1 MLEVQED
8 FPAVMVGGVVV
19 EVLVVMERGVWD
31 TLQPGEEEEEV
42 SGVEARTLSSVAAG
56 VVPRPG
62 LVPAG

>member
-8 FPAVMVGGVVV
+8 FPTVTVGGVVV

-31 TLQPGEEEEEV
+31 TLKSGVEEEEV

-56 VVPRPG
+56 VVPRPV

>member
-8 FPAVMVGGVVV
+8 FPAVTVGGVVV

>member
-31 TLQPGEEEEEV
+31 TLKPGEEEEEV

>member
-8 FPAVMVGGVVV
+8 FPAVTVGGVVV

-31 TLQPGEEEEEV
+31 TLEPGEEEEEV
-42 SGVEARTLSSVAAG
+42 SGVEARNLSSVAAG

>member
-1 MLEVQED
+1 MT
-8 FPAVMVGGVVV
+8 VGGVVV

-31 TLQPGEEEEEV
+31 TLKSGVEEEEV

-56 VVPRPG
+56 VVPRPV

>member
-8 FPAVMVGGVVV
+8 FPAVTVGGVVV

-31 TLQPGEEEEEV
+31 TLKPGEEEEEV

>member
-19 EVLVVMERGVWD
+19 EVPVVMEWGVWD
-31 TLQPGEEEEEV
+31 TLKPGEEEEEV

>member
-56 VVPRPG
+56 VVPRPV

>member
-8 FPAVMVGGVVV
+8 FPTVTVGGVVV

-31 TLQPGEEEEEV
+31 TLKSGVEEEEV

-62 LVPAG
+62 IVPAG

>member
-31 TLQPGEEEEEV
+31 TLKSGVEEEEV
-42 SGVEARTLSSVAAG
+42 SGVEARTLSSVAAD

>member
-8 FPAVMVGGVVV
+8 FPTVTVGGVVV

-31 TLQPGEEEEEV
+31 ILKSGVEEEEV

>member
-8 FPAVMVGGVVV
+8 FPTVTVGGVVV
-19 EVLVVMERGVWD
+19 EVLVVMEGGVWD
-31 TLQPGEEEEEV
+31 TLEPGEEEEEV

-56 VVPRPG
+56 VVPRPV

>member
-8 FPAVMVGGVVV
+8 FPTVTVGGVVV

-31 TLQPGEEEEEV
+31 TLKSGVEEEEV

>member
-1 MLEVQED
+1 MEVQED
-8 FPAVMVGGVVV
+8 FPTVTVGGVVV

-31 TLQPGEEEEEV
+31 TLKPGEEEEEV

>member
-8 FPAVMVGGVVV
+8 FPTVTVGGVVV
-19 EVLVVMERGVWD
+19 EVLVVMERGVGD

-56 VVPRPG
+56 VVPRPV

>member
-8 FPAVMVGGVVV
+8 FPTVTVGGVVV

-31 TLQPGEEEEEV
+31 ILKSGVEEEEV

-56 VVPRPG
+56 VVPRPV

>member
-8 FPAVMVGGVVV
+8 FPAVTVGGVVV
-19 EVLVVMERGVWD
+19 EVLVVMEGGVWD
-31 TLQPGEEEEEV
+31 TLKPGEEEEEV

>member
-8 FPAVMVGGVVV
+8 FPTVTVGGVVV

-31 TLQPGEEEEEV
+31 TLKPGEEEEEV

>member
-1 MLEVQED
+1 MLEAQED
-8 FPAVMVGGVVV
+8 FPAGMVGGVVV

-31 TLQPGEEEEEV
+31 TLEPGEEEEEV

>member
-19 EVLVVMERGVWD
+19 EVPVVMEGGVWD

-56 VVPRPG
+56 VVPRPV

>member
-8 FPAVMVGGVVV
+8 FPTVTVGGVVV

-31 TLQPGEEEEEV
+31 TLKPGEEEEEV

-56 VVPRPG
+56 VVPRPV